1 MQIIQNRINY
11 EVTGLPPVRLPAD
24 LDDQAVQTKV
34 KASRLNGYQL
44 KGLSDTTPQETRAM
58 LWLLAEYCADDRRDM
73 TFHAILPLP
82 GGAVGQI
89 ILRYGPKLQGTAT
102 LAGRGLPMGGDDP
115 GGKPADLLER
125 IRTQYR
131 LAGIGGT
138 WTPDQVLKLY
148 HALARVPGAD
158 RPALLGVV
166 IERVPNL
173 GADKHGAHTQGR
185 FSHTAGRTSGDWG
198 TLTLTDAAFT
208 GDEKGFY
215 GGADGSAVYP
225 PSAQVILHE
234 VGHAVESQVRRA
246 ESRANAELALAISG
260 RPAYPRDRSL
270 PDDAPIKQGLQLRYQ
285 DLRDADAV
293 EALVR
298 ETYNLV
304 AVRQDATGK
313 IAACRN
319 LGGKVAAFAQ
329 AVQAMKGPDTV
340 APAERLLKEIQREH
354 AELVSWYE
362 YARDMI
368 VRGGQGEEFDPPAY
382 AKIKDALAGKLDHT
396 PWLTYTDELNRW
408 AELQIATSTWRKKY
422 TSGQGLV
429 TRREQNL
436 VDHATRTQIGV
447 ALTPYTKAFF
457 EEDKSATEL
466 YAEAYGLWLVHPE
479 AVASHS
485 AELLAYFTSGA
496 YRQGD

>member
-1 MQIIQNRINY
+1 MRIIQDRIDY
-11 EVTGLPPVRLPAD
+11 EVTGLPPVTLPAD
-24 LDDQAVQTKV
+24 LNDQAVQAKV
-34 KASRLNGYQL
+34 KASRLSGHQL
-44 KGLSDTTPQETRAM
+44 RGLEDTTPQESRAL
-58 LWLLAEYCADDRRDM
+58 LWLLAEYCTADRRDM
-73 TFHAILPLP
+73 TFRALLPIP
-82 GGAVGQI
+82 GGVGQI
-89 ILRYGPKLQGTAT
+89 ILRYGSQFQGSAT
-102 LAGRGLPMGGDDP
+102 LVGRGLPMGGKDP
-115 GGKPADLLER
+115 GVEPEDLLQQ

-131 LAGIGGT
+131 LGGIRGT

-148 HALARVPGAD
+148 HALARVPEAD

-166 IERVPNL
+166 IERVAHL
-173 GADKHGAHTQGR
+173 GADKYGAHTQGR

-208 GDEKGFY
+208 GDDKGFY
-215 GGADGSAVYP
+215 GGSDGSAVYP
-225 PSAQVILHE
+225 PSVQVILHE

-246 ESRANAELALAISG
+246 ESRANADLALAISG
-260 RPAYPRDRSL
+260 GAAYPRERSL
-270 PDDAPIKQGLQLRYQ
+270 PDDAPITQGLQLRYQ
-285 DLRDADAV
+285 DLRDADAA

-304 AVRQDATGK
+304 AARQDAAGK

-319 LGGKVAAFAQ
+319 LGGKIAAFAQ
-329 AVQAMKGPDTV
+329 AVQGMKDPGTV
-340 APAERLLKEIQREH
+340 APAERLLKEIQHEH
-354 AELVSWYE
+354 AELVSWYD

-368 VRGGQGEEFDPPAY
+368 VRRGHGEEFDPPAY

-396 PWLTYTDELNRW
+396 PWLTYTGELNRW
-408 AELQIATSTWRKKY
+408 ADLHIATSAWRKKY
-422 TSGQGLV
+422 TRAEGFV

-436 VDHATRTQIGV
+436 VEHANLNKIGI

-457 EEDKSATEL
+457 EGDKAATEL
-466 YAEAYGLWLVHPE
+466 YAEAYGLWRVHPE

-485 AELLAYFTSGA
+485 ADLLAYFTSGA